1 MHEESKVI
9 DSKIYTCDTVLY
21 QNHFSDF
28 SWALKGK
35 IKTIRQLIF
44 NMTVGFGAEEASD
57 ICKTVGDGC
66 HNFGNQT
73 QGGVTI
79 ENMEVCC
86 CETEL

>member
-1 MHEESKVI
+1 MLN
-9 DSKIYTCDTVLY
+9 C
-21 QNHFSDF
+21 
-28 SWALKGK
+28 
-35 IKTIRQLIF
+35 LIF
-44 NMTVGFGAEEASD
+44 KLTVIGIGAEEASD
-57 ICKTVGDGC
+57 ICQKIGDGC

>member
-21 QNHFSDF
+21 QNHFS
-28 SWALKGK
+28 WALKGR
-35 IKTIRQLIF
+35 IKTGLIY
-44 NMTVGFGAEEASD
+44 NLTVIGFGAEEASD
-57 ICKTVGDGC
+57 ICQKVGDGC